1 MTPGVLARVHA
12 QARSG
17 AWLDGTRAR
26 EYGIVLGTL
35 YFAACLGLMLW
46 SGAAELGRLDFTS
59 FYAAGRLALSDPASV
74 YDVVTH
80 HAMQKEVTGNP
91 SVAYSYFF
99 YPPVLL
105 LLCAP
110 LAALPYPLAYAT
122 WAALQLAVYALALRK
137 VVGPGATIAP
147 YLAFPAGLLGLVIG
161 QNAMFTA
168 ALFAGATAALA
179 ARREILAG
187 ALFGL
192 LCYKPHFG
200 LLVPV
205 ALLAGRYWQAIAA
218 AATTVAGLV
227 LVSSLI
233 FGVPA
238 WFAYLDSFLRA
249 SAGVYG
255 ATQAGGTP
263 TGSSVLAWWLIS
275 PYGAALSF
283 GFGRSAALAVQAAAT
298 LAATGAVTVIW
309 HRHASGPGAKAM
321 ALLAGTMLSV
331 PVILYYDAQLVA
343 VCLAW
348 AAVEARRTGWLAWEK
363 SFFLVAFV
371 VSLVAGLMRD
381 LVHAPALLAVSL
393 GLMALAWRRAAL

>member
-1 MTPGVLARVHA
+1 MTKRVLAQVYA

-17 AWLDGTRAR
+17 AWLDSTRAR

-35 YFAACLGLMLW
+35 YFAACFGLMLW
-46 SGAAELGRLDFTS
+46 SGAAQLGSLDFTS

-74 YDVVTH
+74 YDLATH

-110 LAALPYPLAYAT
+110 IATLPYPLAYAT
-122 WAALQLAVYALALRK
+122 WAALQLGSYALALRK
-137 VVGPGATIAP
+137 VVGSGATIAP

-168 ALFAGATAALA
+168 AMFAGATAALA

-205 ALLAGRYWQAIAA
+205 ALLAGRHWHAIAA
-218 AATTVAGLV
+218 ATTTVAGMALA
-227 LVSSLI
+227 SAAI

-238 WFAYLDSFLRA
+238 WLAYVDSVLHA
-249 SAGVYG
+249 TAGVYG
-255 ATQAGGTP
+255 ATQAGGTA

-283 GFGRSAALAVQAAAT
+283 GFGRSVAVAVQATAA
-298 LAATGAVTVIW
+298 LVATGVVTVIW
-309 HRHASGPGAKAM
+309 RRRSSGPGAKAM
-321 ALLAGTMLSV
+321 ALLAGTMMSV
-331 PVILYYDAQLVA
+331 PVILYYDALSVA

-363 SFFLVAFV
+363 TFFLLAFV

-381 LVHAPALLAVSL
+381 VVHAPAQLAVTL
-393 GLMALAWRRAAL
+393 GLMVLACLRAAL